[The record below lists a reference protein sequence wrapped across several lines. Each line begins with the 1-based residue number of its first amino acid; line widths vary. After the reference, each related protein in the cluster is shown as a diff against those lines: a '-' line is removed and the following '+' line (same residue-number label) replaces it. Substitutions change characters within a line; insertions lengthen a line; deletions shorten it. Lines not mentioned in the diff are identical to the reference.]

1 MRNLLSPETYE
12 AFCHTLALEDLRSLK
27 MSPSFQ
33 QASSILLK
41 VSNISIKNC
50 LFLSKKVLW
59 KKINKTSR
67 FFKRM
72 NLLKRTQWLLT
83 TDRRIKK
90 IISKQPIFP
99 QNVSIC
105 VIIRDHALS
114 WPRLEFWGNTDWR
127 RTLPL
132 SCEQH
137 WLGSAF
143 GAA

>member
-1 MRNLLSPETYE
+1 MRNLLSPEIYE
-12 AFCHTLALEDLRSLK
+12 AFYHTLALEDLRSLK
-27 MSPSFQ
+27 MSIFPASF
-33 QASSILLK
+33 STLLK

-50 LFLSKKVLW
+50 LMFLSKKVLCK

-90 IISKQPIFP
+90 IIKQPIFP

-114 WPRLEFWGNTDWR
+114 WPRLEFWCSTDWR